1 MIKLNSRALLQFI
14 VRRMSTNKKKNQD
27 PSLPAEY
34 YRMRQE
40 MVQSR
45 KAAGENPFPHKFD
58 VGISLANFIE
68 KYDSILTERGKVLED
83 DTVRVAGFYFYFVG
97 QC

>member
-1 MIKLNSRALLQFI
+1 MIKINKSRALNLIFRQ
-14 VRRMSTNKKKNQD
+14 MSTKKKTQD

-34 YRMRQE
+34 FRMRQE

-45 KAAGENPFPHKFD
+45 RAAGENPFPHKFD

-68 KYDSILTERGKVLED
+68 KYDSVLTERGKVLED
-83 DTVRVAGFYFYFVG
+83 ETVRVAGLFFCYF
-97 QC
+97 